1 MRNKNA
7 VSAQRNALGSYQV
20 IFNQDVT
27 GCIYLS
33 SPGGPTTGTFVTDES
48 GAAQLPNVPAGVRVF
63 TTTALG
69 TSVDRPFFV
78 AVFC

>member
-1 MRNKNA
+1 MRNKGA
-7 VSAQRNALGSYQV
+7 TSAQRNATGSYQV
-20 IFNQDVT
+20 IFSQDVT

-48 GAAQLPNVPAGVRVF
+48 GAAQLPNVPAGVRVV

-69 TSVDRPFFV
+69 TSIDRAFFL